1 MIWTYI
7 FIIRKNFRVGALW
20 TPQGG
25 VTTQIIEK
33 KILGPVTYQMK
44 ALEKCYQNMTLT
56 LVCDLRGHRSGLKWS
71 QKVNITQG
79 GHVHSFDITN
89 VIFCVPLIYNTLV
102 CEKRNFGR
110 RPGGAECDS
119 PNRFMK
125 VVRYSHVAYQM
136 EALKKCYKNMI
147 LILVW
152 DLRGHYDY
160 YDLKWPQNFWVI
172 WHIKWMLLKNA
183 TRIWPW
189 HWCVTFEITVVTSN
203 DPKKWT

>member
-1 MIWTYI
+1 
-7 FIIRKNFRVGALW
+7 
-20 TPQGG
+20 
-25 VTTQIIEK
+25 
-33 KILGPVTYQMK
+33 MK
-44 ALEKCYQNMTLT
+44 ALEKCYKNMTLT

-119 PNRFMK
+119 HNRFMK

-160 YDLKWPQNFWVI
+160 NDLKWPQKLHKVFTSQQGEKFSLKKVADQLLDLILMHFSKAFI
-172 WHIKWMLLKNA
+172 WYETWIYLTTLKKSHCRGGG
-183 TRIWPW
+183 TLCP
-189 HWCVTFEITVVTSN
+189 T
-203 DPKKWT
+203 P